1 MRLLDRGGT
10 LFSLARILGRAP
22 RDGKHA
28 AKGRMGLPRRC
39 GTGLACSRT
48 IRPFGEGAMSWSRR
62 TMLQLATGA
71 AVVPLVSCVAR
82 AQSYPM
88 RPIRWVVPFPPGGAT
103 DVVARLISQWLSDRL
118 GQPVV
123 IENRGGAGG
132 NIGVQAVVNSPP
144 DGYTILLIPTGAT
157 INATLYDSLPYNF
170 LRDIAPV
177 SGLVHSPNVMVVNPA
192 LPARSV
198 AEFIAYTKANVGKVN
213 MASPGTGTA
222 VHMGGEM
229 FKVMTGANMTHVP
242 YRGGAPATADLISGQ
257 VQVMFDVLPGAIQH
271 IRAGSIRALAVT
283 TLTRAGALP
292 NLPTIAE
299 TVPGYDS
306 STWFGIG
313 VPAGTPREII
323 ERLNRDMNA
332 CLSDPAIKAKLAEVG
347 TTPML
352 LTPAELGAHLV
363 AETEKWAKVVKAS
376 GVKPE

>member
-1 MRLLDRGGT
+1 
-10 LFSLARILGRAP
+10 
-22 RDGKHA
+22 
-28 AKGRMGLPRRC
+28 
-39 GTGLACSRT
+39 
-48 IRPFGEGAMSWSRR
+48 MSWSRR

-71 AVVPLVSCVAR
+71 AVLPLISRVAR
-82 AQSYPM
+82 SQSYPA

-103 DVVARLISQWLSDRL
+103 DVVARIVSQWLSERL

-144 DGYTILLIPTGAT
+144 DGYTMLLIPTGAT

-177 SGLVHSPNVMVVNPA
+177 SGLVRSPNVMVVNPA
-192 LPARSV
+192 LPVRSV
-198 AEFIAYTKANVGKVN
+198 AEFTAYTKANPGKVN

-222 VHMGGEM
+222 VHMAGEM
-229 FKVMTGANMTHVP
+229 FKLMTGANMTHVP

-257 VQVMFDVLPGAIQH
+257 VQVMLDVLPGAIQH

-283 TLTRAGALP
+283 TLTRADALP
-292 NLPTIAE
+292 DLPTIAE

-323 ERLNRDMNA
+323 ERLNREMNA
-332 CLSDPAIKAKLAEVG
+332 CLSDPVIKAKLAEVG

-352 LTPAELGAHLV
+352 LSPAEFGAHLV
-363 AETEKWAKVVKAS
+363 AETEKWAKVVRAS
-376 GVKPE
+376 GIKPE

>member
-1 MRLLDRGGT
+1 M
-10 LFSLARILGRAP
+10 A
-22 RDGKHA
+22 
-28 AKGRMGLPRRC
+28 
-39 GTGLACSRT
+39 
-48 IRPFGEGAMSWSRR
+48 WSRR

-71 AVVPLVSCVAR
+71 ASLPLISRVAR
-82 AQSYPM
+82 SQSYPA

-103 DVVARLISQWLSDRL
+103 DVVARLVSQWLSERL

-144 DGYTILLIPTGAT
+144 DGYTMLLIPTGAT

-177 SGLVHSPNVMVVNPA
+177 SGLVRSPNVMVINPA
-192 LPARSV
+192 LPVRSV
-198 AEFIAYTKANVGKVN
+198 AEFIAYTKANPGRVN

-222 VHMGGEM
+222 VHMAGEM

-257 VQVMFDVLPGAIQH
+257 VQVMLDVLPGAIQH

-283 TLTRAGALP
+283 TLTRADALP

-313 VPAGTPREII
+313 VPAGTPRDII
-323 ERLNRDMNA
+323 ERLNREMNA

-352 LTPAELGAHLV
+352 FTPAELGAHLV